1 MKTMN
6 IKLNIKYYIYGTIFL
21 TLILVAFLLSN
32 LIKNNSVKEN
42 IISTNIKPEM
52 PVQNKPV
59 SEEDYLKL
67 HFDNILVD
75 SHNDFLWQVYDKGAV
90 FENRNS
96 FTQSDY
102 FRFREGG
109 VDVQIFA
116 IWIPMKEVKRSVGF
130 TKGQIE
136 RLYDIERNN
145 PDKIEIA
152 KTYDDILR
160 IVNAGKLC
168 ALMGIEGGTAVG
180 SSVDNVNMYWDL
192 GVRYIGL
199 TWNNSN
205 LIASS
210 ARDETERGKSGGLT
224 QFGTEVI
231 KRMDEVGMLI
241 DVSHLGEA
249 SFWDVLEVS
258 KNPVIA
264 SHSNSYSIN
273 AHFRNLTDEQI
284 RAIAHRGGV
293 ININFYDE
301 FLDRHAKRNRTANA
315 YNLYAK
321 ELDELNEKYGDD
333 LIKYNEEREKFLK
346 EKNLE
351 SGTTI
356 DKVVEHIDYIKNL
369 VGIDYIGIGS
379 DFDGGITP
387 PVELYDASTYPLL
400 TKKLLEKGYTGE
412 DVKKILGLNFLRVFK
427 QVCG

>member
-1 MKTMN
+1 MKT
-6 IKLNIKYYIYGTIFL
+6 LNIKYYIYGFTFL
-21 TLILVAFLLSN
+21 TLIAVGFLISN
-32 LIKNNSVKEN
+32 LLNKSPIKEN
-42 IISTNIKPEM
+42 FITTNITPQM
-52 PVQNKPV
+52 PVQKE
-59 SEEDYLKL
+59 SISKDDYLKL

-102 FRFREGG
+102 FKFREGG

-116 IWIPMKEVKRSVGF
+116 VWIPMKEVKRSVGF

-136 RLYDIERNN
+136 RLYNIERNN

-152 KTYDDILR
+152 RNYDDILR
-160 IVNAGKLC
+160 IVDQKKLC
-168 ALMGIEGGTAVG
+168 ALIGIEGGTAVG
-180 SSVDNVNMYWDL
+180 SSVDNINMYWDL

-205 LIASS
+205 NIASS
-210 ARDETERGKSGGLT
+210 ARDEMERGKQGGLT
-224 QFGTEVI
+224 DFGINVI

-249 SFWDVLEVS
+249 SFWNVIETS

-264 SHSNSYSIN
+264 SHSNAYAIN
-273 AHFRNLTDEQI
+273 PHFRNLNDEQI
-284 RAIAHRGGV
+284 RAIAYKGGI
-293 ININFYDE
+293 INVNFYDE

-315 YNLYAK
+315 YNLYGA
-321 ELDELNEKYGDD
+321 ELDELNEKHGDD

-356 DKVVEHIDYIKNL
+356 DKVIEHIDYIKNL

-400 TKKLLEKGYTGE
+400 TKKLLEKGYTEE
-412 DVKKILGLNFLRVFK
+412 DIKKILGLNFLRVFK

>member
-1 MKTMN
+1 ML
-6 IKLNIKYYIYGTIFL
+6 IAVGFL
-21 TLILVAFLLSN
+21 ISN
-32 LIKNNSVKEN
+32 LLNKSTIKEN
-42 IISTNIKPEM
+42 FITTNITPQM
-52 PVQNKPV
+52 PVQKEPI
-59 SEEDYLKL
+59 SKDDYLKL

-102 FRFREGG
+102 FKFREGG

-116 IWIPMKEVKRSVGF
+116 VWIPMKEVKRSVGF

-136 RLYDIERNN
+136 RLYNIERNN

-152 KTYDDILR
+152 KNYDDILR
-160 IVNAGKLC
+160 IVDQKKLC
-168 ALMGIEGGTAVG
+168 ALIGIEGGTAVG

-205 LIASS
+205 NIASS
-210 ARDETERGKSGGLT
+210 ARDEMERGKQGGLT
-224 QFGTEVI
+224 DFGINVI

-249 SFWDVLEVS
+249 SFWNVIETS

-264 SHSNSYSIN
+264 SHSNAYAIN
-273 AHFRNLTDEQI
+273 PHFRNLNDEQI
-284 RAIAHRGGV
+284 RAIAYKGGI

-301 FLDRHAKRNRTANA
+301 FLDQYAKRNRTANA
-315 YNLYAK
+315 YNLYGA
-321 ELDELNEKYGDD
+321 ELDELNNKYGDD

-356 DKVVEHIDYIKNL
+356 DKVIEHIDYIKNL

-400 TKKLLEKGYTGE
+400 TKKLLEKGYTEE
-412 DVKKILGLNFLRVFK
+412 DIKKILGLNFLRVFK